1 MPIDGMLQPRIGSLH
16 AGVSRQAPLLRSP
29 SQMEEIENYLPSV
42 DIGGLVDRLGTRRIA
57 ALNRMSYT
65 ESGHTCFRTTDGSR
79 WVFLKRAEAGLC
91 EVRNLI
97 TGELAS
103 LTYGPFVQNYLGTST
118 SLRFLTISDTVLILN
133 TAVKVAV
140 TEAAKPPLSRAY
152 VAIKRLSTAYQSF
165 YVNSIAGSASVVYD
179 GQGGATTRDWVASQL
194 AAQIAANLPGVYVT
208 RINNVIKM
216 EGPANVIA
224 SLTGS
229 NDWDEAAMTL
239 IKGRVRALA
248 DLPNVFF
255 HGEPILVD
263 LGNDNTKSQYYVTY
277 DSATNSYKESSYLD
291 AFATSA
297 TLDRSTLPIRLHQ
310 TGPNSFELQPNE
322 WNPRKVGDA
331 DSNEVPQFVGR
342 AVSDMALWKGR
353 LWLASGDWVVGS
365 QPDTLFNF
373 WKDSAREVV
382 ASDPVPLQVDADQ
395 GQINHLAAFR
405 DSLMVLTENAQCE
418 VDGSG
423 PVTPAEASMGTA
435 TRYNLD
441 EACPPKVIGDALYY
455 TGNQEGRSVLWEY
468 KYEQQT
474 SNNAA
479 DDLSKHV
486 PDYCPGR
493 IRRIVGSPQAGR
505 VFMWSE
511 AVPDKLFVQTSYWQD
526 RQRKQNAWSKLSFPG
541 ISRILYHWV
550 DRGTLYYLG
559 VNETNLYLLSVAVDG
574 NLGETPSTDQRL
586 DMQSQVQVTWNVARN
601 RSEVIVPAGMNAI
614 PNLICL
620 VDNGVG
626 WFYEF
631 PVTVVWDGSQWV
643 GHFPMKVEP
652 VVGYLGIRFTRSFTF
667 SPFYPAVEQGQ
678 TPMGHLHVH
687 KVYLDCLRAADFRA
701 TVKRRDR
708 APMTVALA
716 PRTTGEA
723 LVADDGANTQYGIP
737 FNAQGHKASLTVST
751 DSTGPMVVTGYTLA
765 ARYANLFGS

>member
-57 ALNRMSYT
+57 ALDRMTYM
-65 ESGHTCFRTTDGSR
+65 EGGHTCFRTTDGGQ
-79 WVFLKRAEAGLC
+79 WVFLKRAEAGMC
-91 EVRNLI
+91 EVRNLV
-97 TGELAS
+97 TGELAA
-103 LTYGPFVQNYLGTST
+103 LTYGPFVQNYLGSST
-118 SLRFLTISDTVLILN
+118 TLRFLTISDTVVILN
-133 TAVKVAV
+133 TAKMVAA
-140 TEAAKPPLSRAY
+140 TEVPKPAASRAY

-165 YVNSIAGSASVVYD
+165 YVNSIVGSAAVVYD
-179 GQGGATTRDWVASQL
+179 GTGGAKTRDWVASQL
-194 AAQIAANLPGVYVT
+194 AAQLAANLPGIYVT

-224 SLTGS
+224 SITGS

-239 IKGRVRALA
+239 IKGRVAALA

-263 LGNDNTKSQYYVTY
+263 LGNNNTKSQYYVTY

-291 AFATSA
+291 GFAASA
-297 TLDRSTLPIRLHQ
+297 MLDRSTLPIRLHQ

-322 WNPRKVGDA
+322 WDSRKVGDT

-342 AVSDMALWKGR
+342 AISDIALWKGR
-353 LWLASGDWVVGS
+353 LWLAAGDWVIGS
-365 QPDTLFNF
+365 QPDAMFNF

-382 ASDPVPLQVDADQ
+382 ASDPVPLQADADL
-395 GQINHLAAFR
+395 GRINHLAAFR
-405 DSLMVLTENAQCE
+405 DSLMVLTENAQCS

-423 PVTPAEASMGTA
+423 PVTPAEASLGTA

-441 EACPPKVIGDALYY
+441 ESCPPKVIGDALYY

-474 SNNAA
+474 SNNSGA
-479 DDLSKHV
+479 DLSKHV
-486 PDYCPGR
+486 PNYCPGH
-493 IRRIVGSPQAGR
+493 IRRIVGSSQAGR
-505 VFMWSE
+505 VFLWSE
-511 AVPDKLFVQTSYWQD
+511 ASPEKLFVHTSYWQEG
-526 RQRKQNAWSKLSFPG
+526 QRKQNAWSKLTFPT
-541 ISRILYHWV
+541 ITRILHHWV
-550 DRGTLYYLG
+550 DRGTLFFLAT
-559 VNETNLYLLSVAVDG
+559 NERTLYLLSVAVDG

-586 DMQSQVQVTWNVARN
+586 DMMAQVQVTWNAARN
-601 RSEVIVPAGMNAI
+601 RSEVIVPAGMNAL
-614 PNLICL
+614 PKLTCL
-620 VDNGVG
+620 VDNGLG

-631 PVTVVWDGSQWV
+631 PVTVVWDGAQWV
-643 GHFPMKVEP
+643 GYFQTKVTP

-687 KVYLDCLRAADFRA
+687 KVFLDCLRAGDFRA
-701 TVKRRDR
+701 TVKRADR
-708 APMTVALA
+708 APMTVALS
-716 PRTTGEA
+716 PRSTGEA
-723 LVADDGANTQYGIP
+723 LVADDGENTQYGIP
-737 FNAQGHKASLTVST
+737 FNAQGHKASMTVST

-765 ARYANLFGS
+765 ARYSNLFGS